1 MSFKIQGLVL
11 LRSTIRAMGIMRSTT
26 RRSFMIGLAG
36 CGVLPAQAQQNWPSK
51 SVTLVHGFP
60 PGGPVDTLSRILAE
74 GFSHQFGQPVLVEAK
89 SGATGTTAAGLVA
102 RAAPDGYTLLAVPAT
117 FVATAAVFR
126 TLPYRPLED
135 FTFIG
140 TTAEYPLVLVTN
152 AEGPLRTFADVVRR
166 ARSTDGSIQYGTA
179 GAGSL
184 QHLSM
189 ELLAKRAG
197 IRMQHIPYRGGAPA
211 ITDLLGQRLD
221 LVLDPPTALMPHI
234 AGGKL
239 RALAVTSGERFSA
252 LPDVPTTAEA
262 GYPDAVVT
270 GYQGIAGPAALPQP
284 VATRIGSALRAVLA
298 DPHIGAE
305 IRKVGNNPA
314 FSSGDQYRSRLAA
327 DIARW
332 QTVVTDS
339 NIERI

>member
-1 MSFKIQGLVL
+1 MQTL
-11 LRSTIRAMGIMRSTT
+11 T
-26 RRSFMIGLAG
+26 RRFFLAGLAG
-36 CGVLPAQAQQNWPSK
+36 GTVLPARAQQSWPVK

-60 PGGPVDTLSRILAE
+60 PGGPVDTLSRILAD
-74 GFSHQFGQPVLVEAK
+74 GLSAQFGQTVVVESR
-89 SGATGTTAAGLVA
+89 SGATGTTAAGIVA

-140 TTAEYPLVLVTN
+140 TTAEYPFVLVSH
-152 AEGPLRTFADVVRR
+152 AESALRTFADVVRR
-166 ARSTDGSIQYGTA
+166 ARSSDASIQYGTA

-197 IRMQHIPYRGGAPA
+197 LRMQYIPYRGGAPA
-211 ITDLLGQRLD
+211 ITDLLGQRID

-234 AGGKL
+234 ADGRL
-239 RALAVTSGERFSA
+239 RALAVTSGERFFA
-252 LPDVPTTAEA
+252 LPDVPTIAEA

-270 GYQGIAGPAALPQP
+270 GYQGIAGPPALPLPIAGRIDAALH
-284 VATRIGSALRAVLA
+284 AVLA
-298 DPHIGAE
+298 DPRISAD
-305 IRKVGNNPA
+305 IRKVGNSPVLSN
-314 FSSGDQYRSRLAA
+314 GDQYRARLAA
-327 DIARW
+327 DITRW
-332 QTVVTDS
+332 QAVVSDS